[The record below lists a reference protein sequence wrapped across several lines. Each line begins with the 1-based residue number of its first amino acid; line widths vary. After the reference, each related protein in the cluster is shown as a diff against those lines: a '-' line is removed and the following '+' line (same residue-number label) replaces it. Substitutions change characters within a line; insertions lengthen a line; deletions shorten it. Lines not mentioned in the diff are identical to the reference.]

1 MTDGYPWYWRLKGA
15 LPPGMKQSARRAVD
29 AATAKAIGSVNR
41 GQTSGLGSGRAADR
55 ACLTLDDG
63 PDPDVTPALLK
74 ELSARDLRCTFFLLT
89 DQALKYPHLS
99 REIVAGGH
107 QVALHGQ
114 DHRTVSTMSMSTAQR
129 YLSDAR
135 NALADLVQTP
145 VTLYRPPYGAQSLS
159 SYLGARRAGLE
170 VVVWSSDAN
179 DWVDRAG
186 DVVIEDALAGAEP
199 GAIMLFH
206 ERLEPHPV
214 RGAPTTS
221 FDRVAVVAGIL
232 DGMQARGLTPSTVG
246 ELGPLRRTTWFRP

>member
-1 MTDGYPWYWRLKGA
+1 MSEGYPWYWRLKSA
-15 LPPGMKQSARRAVD
+15 MPTGMKLAARRLVD
-29 AATAKAIGSVNR
+29 GVAASAIGSVNR
-41 GQTSGLGSGRAADR
+41 GPAADR

-74 ELSARDLRCTFFLLT
+74 ELAARDVRCTFFLLT
-89 DQALKYPHLS
+89 DQARSHPALA
-99 REIVAGGH
+99 REIVAAGH
-107 QVALHGQ
+107 EVALHGQ
-114 DHRTVSTMSMSTAQR
+114 DHRPVSAMSAAAARR
-129 YLSDAR
+129 YLSGAR
-135 NALADLVQTP
+135 TALQDIVQQP

-179 DWVDRAG
+179 DWVDRAAG
-186 DVVIEDALAGAEP
+186 AVVSDALAGAEP

-221 FDRVAVVAGIL
+221 FDRVAVVGGIL
-232 DGMQARGLTPSTVG
+232 DGLRERGLTPSTVG
-246 ELGPLRRTTWFRP
+246 ELGTLHRTAWFRP